1 MKKIFSLLVLFVA
14 VSQQLIMA
22 AATTSSPADFPYT
35 EATQHSA
42 RVLDQIIKVNN
53 YWQAHNTPYVRSFW
67 DHAAYHTGNMEAY
80 RLTGRADWYAY
91 TDKWCRHNEW
101 KGAKSDDRANWKYKT
116 YGEGQDFVLFGDWQI
131 CFQTYIDMY
140 NLVPAP
146 YKVARAIEV
155 MSHECSMTD
164 FHFWWWADALYMVM
178 PVMTKMY
185 KLTGEIKYLDKL
197 TENFLWSDSLM
208 YDKDEQLYY
217 RDAKYIYPKVKTAC
231 NGGKSF
237 WARGDGWVLAGLA
250 KVLADMPQDYKNRP
264 IFVQRFRE
272 LAEGVARVQRP
283 EGYWSRSMLCEDD
296 APGPETSGTA
306 FFTYGMLWGVNNG
319 YLDRAT
325 YAPVIAKAWKYLS
338 ETALQPDGSI
348 GFVQPIGEKPDPTK
362 TVDARSQAPFGTG
375 AWLLAACEM
384 VRYINADPYAPA
396 PNPEA
401 ITNSIYHH
409 TPTTPTVGAG
419 GGFPAASL
427 TGRPTPADP
436 NLRNAGHEDCGSY
449 EINNPTDELISQV
462 IQLTTIDDLR
472 KANIAVA
479 REFFFLDPDRN
490 EVPYQITHDGRILI
504 FATVRPHSSIT
515 LTMLKG
521 QPLDYELT
529 CNGRIYPNRWDDL
542 VWEND
547 RCAWRFYGPDAH
559 KHMKNAA
566 YGFDTFVKNTPH
578 PIQDQLYHNE
588 LTSYSVNS
596 AIQRA
601 KSPLN
606 WNEVHRGYTYHR
618 NHGAG
623 MDAYTVGATLGAGA
637 AALIAPTL
645 NSKLSTLNLVYPLH
659 YEKAEILDNGPLRF
673 TVRMTMPAHP
683 STALGASSAKGQV
696 VGASSADSIREIRL
710 ITQDCGTHFARVEI
724 TYEGLNQPTPV
735 CAGIVVHESA
745 PEAYVL
751 NQEEGFVTYAE
762 PLDHPES
769 MNGEHYLGIFIP
781 QVQSSQSKVQNS
793 SLKDSKKKKGNTKK
807 SRSELST
814 LNSSLS
820 EGFST
825 KYLPLPEK
833 RAGGIGHAIIQT
845 TYTPGQPF
853 VYYTGSA
860 WSLYDVPTHAIWQQ
874 TLRHEASI
882 LNNGLQLIT
891 H

>member
-1 MKKIFSLLVLFVA
+1 MKHLFTLLAVFVA
-14 VSQQLIMA
+14 VSQQQLKA
-22 AATTSSPADFPYT
+22 ASPAFPYT
-35 EATQHSA
+35 EATQHSGV
-42 RVLDQIIKVNN
+42 VLDQIIKVNN
-53 YWQAHNTPYVRSFW
+53 YWQDHNTPYVRSFW

-101 KGAKSDDRANWKYKT
+101 KGAKSDDRANWKYAT

-164 FHFWWWADALYMVM
+164 THFWWWADALYMVM

-208 YDKDEQLYY
+208 FDHDEQLYY

-231 NGGKSF
+231 NEGKSF

-264 IFVQRFRE
+264 IFVQRFRQ

-283 EGYWSRSMLCEDD
+283 GGYWSRSMLCEDD

-319 YLDRAT
+319 YLDKAT
-325 YAPVIAKAWKYLS
+325 YAPVIEKAWKYLS

-362 TVDARSQAPFGTG
+362 TVDAHSQAPFGTG

-384 VRYINADPYAPA
+384 VRYINADPFIPA
-396 PNPEA
+396 PDPNK

-409 TPTTPTVGAG
+409 TPTTPTAMGSVNG
-419 GGFPAASL
+419 GSSTVALTGSPTAASVY
-427 TGRPTPADP
+427 D
-436 NLRNAGHEDCGSY
+436 RNAGHEDCGNY
-449 EINNPTDELISQV
+449 EIANPTDENITQV
-462 IQLTTIDDLR
+462 IEITTMDILKR
-472 KANIAVA
+472 ANVAVA
-479 REFFFLDPDRN
+479 REFFFTDMDGN
-490 EVPYQITHDGRILI
+490 EVPYQITHDGRVLVCCS
-504 FATVRPHSSIT
+504 VRPHSSIA
-515 LTMLKG
+515 LSMAKG

-547 RCAWRFYGPDAH
+547 RCAWRFYGPGAH
-559 KHMKNAA
+559 KNMNNNA

-588 LTSYSVNS
+588 LTSYGVNERMKRN
-596 AIQRA
+596 Q
-601 KSPLN
+601 SPLD
-606 WNEVHRGYTYHR
+606 WNQVHRGYTYHR
-618 NHGAG
+618 NHGGG

-637 AALIAPTL
+637 PALISSTL
-645 NSKLSTLNLVYPLH
+645 NSKLSTLNLSYPLY

-673 TVRMTMPAHP
+673 TVRMTMPAQTLP
-683 STALGASSAKGQV
+683 PTGGAGEGLSY
-696 VGASSADSIREIRL
+696 RETRL
-710 ITQDCGTHFARVEI
+710 ITQDCGSHFARVEV
-724 TYEGLNQPTPV
+724 TYEGITKPTPV

-745 PEAYVL
+745 PNAYVL
-751 NQEEGFVTYAE
+751 NQKEGFVTYAE
-762 PLDHPES
+762 PLDLADRR
-769 MNGEHYLGIFIP
+769 MNGEHYLGIFLP
-781 QVQSSQSKVQNS
+781 QVKDNKSKAKNEV
-793 SLKDSKKKKGNTKK
+793 
-807 SRSELST
+807 RYLS
-814 LNSSLS
+814 
-820 EGFST
+820 
-825 KYLPLPEK
+825 LPEK
-833 RAGGIGHAIIQT
+833 RAGGVGHILIQT

-853 VYYTGSA
+853 TYYTGSA
-860 WSLYDVPTHAIWQQ
+860 WSLYDVPTHAIWQA

-882 LNNGLQLIT
+882 LTRGLQLVE